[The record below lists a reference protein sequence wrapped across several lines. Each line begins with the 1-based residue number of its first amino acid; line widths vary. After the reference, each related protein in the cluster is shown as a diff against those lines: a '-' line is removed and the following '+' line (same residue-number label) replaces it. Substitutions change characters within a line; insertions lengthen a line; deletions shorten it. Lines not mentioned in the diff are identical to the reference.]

1 MSSTW
6 SAVCSAGPG
15 WMAAAPL
22 VADAL
27 PPPEGGDSYLRR
39 VLCNLGIQLSIGI
52 IEGFKNRILI
62 IEDVLS

>member
-1 MSSTW
+1 
-6 SAVCSAGPG
+6 
-15 WMAAAPL
+15 MAAAPL